1 MTKSIG
7 EHEHLIH
14 LQVFHFINSKAKS
27 LSDYF
32 LWFYTLVLAFNALCP
47 WLWLSLYI
55 GWRQSQVLLLS
66 LAPAPSLSKK
76 LAWEQQKGF
85 KTDNILLYFTFQ
97 SAVTGFKIKYS
108 FLSLSWA
115 EPQVF
120 KIFLFPELSHK
131 VSKSNIPLF
140 LFPGQ
145 PKNLD
150 WGCRSTL
157 YNSNIRLL
165 QAAGF
170 K

>member
-1 MTKSIG
+1 MKKLDDKSIG

-85 KTDNILLYFTFQ
+85 KTDNILLYFSFQ
-97 SAVTGFKIKYS
+97 SSAARFQNKIFLSFS
-108 FLSLSWA
+108 FLSAAKELGLRLPVCIIQTLDCCRRRGLS
-115 EPQVF
+115 
-120 KIFLFPELSHK
+120 
-131 VSKSNIPLF
+131 SKWCATTDNCWL
-140 LFPGQ
+140 
-145 PKNLD
+145 K
-150 WGCRSTL
+150 
-157 YNSNIRLL
+157 
-165 QAAGF
+165 
-170 K
+170 